1 MTDYRIISGD
11 CHIDMTWMP
20 GDLWVKNLPGK
31 FKETAPQVRDTADGP
46 HWFVE
51 GKDVGVYGGLGF
63 GFDRVQRGYS
73 KHVDKMFEVGFY
85 EGGPHP
91 TTTALRIKDQHLDGI
106 DAEVMYGILG
116 IGLKMTDRELIHAV
130 YEVYNDWAAD
140 FCKSNPQRLV
150 GLACIPNHDP
160 EAAAKELRRAAGLG
174 LKGADF
180 AVSTAAYPIWH
191 GAWDPLWAVAEEC
204 RMPISFHTIGYPVRE
219 PADETMAKE
228 YNLRYRA
235 TRTTMFQ
242 ISAAEYLASIVFS
255 GALDR
260 FPGFK
265 FVLGEAG
272 VTWLPYILDR
282 MDEEYEDRYYQLN
295 LSMKPSELWRRQGFS
310 TYQREPSL
318 GVMIPLIGEDTIIW
332 GSDYPHPDGIWPDSR
347 KWIAEDLAG
356 VSPAVQRKIVC
367 ENAGKLYGLI
377 AP

>member
-20 GDLWVKNLPGK
+20 GDLWVKNAPAK
-31 FKETAPQVRDTADGP
+31 FKEQVPQVRETSDGP

-73 KHVDKMFEVGFY
+73 KHVERMFEAGFY

-91 TTTALRIKDQHLDGI
+91 TTPALRLKDQELDGI

-130 YEVYNDWAAD
+130 YEVYNDWAAE
-140 FCKSNPQRLV
+140 FCRSNPRRFV

-160 EAAAKELRRAAGLG
+160 DAAAKELRRAAGLG

-180 AVSTAAYPIWH
+180 AVSTAVYPIWH
-191 GAWDPLWAVAEEC
+191 GAWDRLWDTAQEC
-204 RMPISFHTIGYPVRE
+204 RMPISFHTVGYPVRE

-318 GVMIPLIGEDTIIW
+318 PPMIPLIGEDTIIW
-332 GSDYPHPDGIWPDSR
+332 GSDYPHPDGIWPDSQT
-347 KWIAEDLAG
+347 WIAKDLAG
-356 VSPAVQRKIVC
+356 VSPAVQRKILC
-367 ENAGKLYGLI
+367 ENAGKLYGLM
-377 AP
+377 

>member
-20 GDLWVKNLPGK
+20 GDLWVKNAPAK
-31 FKETAPQVRDTADGP
+31 FKEQVPQVRETSDGP

-73 KHVDKMFEVGFY
+73 KHVERMFEAGFY

-91 TTTALRIKDQHLDGI
+91 TTPALRLKDQELDGI

-130 YEVYNDWAAD
+130 YEVYNDWAAE
-140 FCKSNPQRLV
+140 FCRSNPRRFV

-160 EAAAKELRRAAGLG
+160 DAAATELRRAAGLG

-180 AVSTAAYPIWH
+180 AVSTAVYPIWH
-191 GAWDPLWAVAEEC
+191 GAWDRLWDTAQEC
-204 RMPISFHTIGYPVRE
+204 RMPISFHTVGYPVRE

-318 GVMIPLIGEDTIIW
+318 PPMIPLIGEDTIIW
-332 GSDYPHPDGIWPDSR
+332 GSDYPHPDGIWPDSQT
-347 KWIAEDLAG
+347 WIAKDLAG
-356 VSPAVQRKIVC
+356 VSPAVQRKILC
-367 ENAGKLYGLI
+367 ENAGKLYGLM
-377 AP
+377 

>member
-1 MTDYRIISGD
+1 MTDYRIISAD

-20 GDLWVKNLPGK
+20 GDLWVKNVPAK
-31 FKETAPQVRDTADGP
+31 FKEQAPQVREAADGP

-91 TTTALRIKDQHLDGI
+91 TTPALRLKDQELDGI

-116 IGLKMTDRELIHAV
+116 VGLKMTDRALIHAV

-140 FCKSNPQRLV
+140 FCKSSPSRLV

-160 EAAAKELRRAAGLG
+160 DAAAKELRRAASLG

-180 AVSTAAYPIWH
+180 AVSTAVYPIWH
-191 GAWDPLWAVAEEC
+191 SAWDPLWATAEEC

-219 PADETMAKE
+219 PSDETMAKE

-282 MDEEYEDRYYQLN
+282 MDEEYEDRYYQLQ
-295 LSMKPSELWRRQGFS
+295 LSMKPSELWRRQGYS

-318 GVMIPLIGEDTIIW
+318 ATMIPLIGEDTIMW

-356 VSPAVQRKIVC
+356 VSPAVQRKITC

-377 AP
+377 

>member
-1 MTDYRIISGD
+1 
-11 CHIDMTWMP
+11 
-20 GDLWVKNLPGK
+20 
-31 FKETAPQVRDTADGP
+31 
-46 HWFVE
+46 
-51 GKDVGVYGGLGF
+51 
-63 GFDRVQRGYS
+63 
-73 KHVDKMFEVGFY
+73 
-85 EGGPHP
+85 
-91 TTTALRIKDQHLDGI
+91 
-106 DAEVMYGILG
+106 
-116 IGLKMTDRELIHAV
+116 
-130 YEVYNDWAAD
+130 
-140 FCKSNPQRLV
+140 V

-160 EAAAKELRRAAGLG
+160 DAAAKELRRAASLG

-191 GAWDPLWAVAEEC
+191 GAWDVLWDAAQEC

-219 PADETMAKE
+219 PADEQMAKD
-228 YNLRYRA
+228 YYLRWRA

-260 FPGFK
+260 FPGFR

-295 LSMKPSELWRRQGFS
+295 LSMKPSELWRRQGYS

-318 GVMIPLIGEDTIIW
+318 APMIPLIGEDTIMW
-332 GSDYPHPDGIWPDSR
+332 GSDYPHPDGIWPDSQ
-347 KWIAEDLAG
+347 KWIAEDLES

-367 ENAGKLYGLI
+367 ENAGKLYGLLR
-377 AP
+377 PSP

>member
-1 MTDYRIISGD
+1 MAYQLVSAD

-20 GDLWVKNLPGK
+20 GDLWVKNAPAK
-31 FKETAPQVRDTADGP
+31 FKTQVPQVRETPDGP

-51 GKDVGVYGGLGF
+51 DKDVGVYGGLGF

-73 KHVDKMFEVGFY
+73 KHVDKMFDVGFY

-91 TTTALRIKDQHLDGI
+91 TTPALRLADQELDGI

-130 YEVYNDWAAD
+130 YEIYNDWAAA
-140 FCKSNPQRLV
+140 FCRTNPRRLV

-160 EAAAKELRRAAGLG
+160 EAAAKELRRTASLG
-174 LKGADF
+174 LRGADF
-180 AVSTAAYPIWH
+180 AVSTAVYPIWH
-191 GAWDPLWAVAEEC
+191 GAWDVLWKAAQEC

-219 PADETMAKE
+219 PADEQMAKD
-228 YNLRYRA
+228 YHLRYRA

-295 LSMKPSELWRRQGFS
+295 LSMKPSELWRRHGYS

-318 GVMIPLIGEDTIIW
+318 ATMIPLIGEDTIMW

-347 KWIAEDLAG
+347 KWIAADLAG
-356 VSPAVQRKIVC
+356 VSPAVQRKITC
-367 ENAGKLYGLI
+367 ENAGRLYGLM
-377 AP
+377 